1 MMRLLYAAAALGVAT
16 LAAAA
21 MLLAPVPAAAQSG
34 SSVDPRCTEASEGS
48 CVDWEN
54 GIAIATGTGAPASW
68 ARTPAQKNIS
78 ATRAA
83 RLDAAR
89 NLLELVKGLNLSSSS
104 TMQAAMV
111 QNDQVE
117 ASVQGRLHGI
127 RPVESPRYF
136 SDGSVQVKLEAR
148 LAEVVP
154 DNLYLEDPQG
164 PPREIPGPDGTRPG
178 PGGSGVN
185 PDEVYTGLIVDA
197 RGTGVQPAMSP
208 KIFDP
213 EGREVYGS
221 AYVSR
226 DYAVRQGIV
235 GYVKSMEA
243 ARESERVADSPA
255 VVEAMEARGSNR
267 ADLVIPQ
274 ADADA
279 LRQAAQ
285 RQNFLSETR
294 VLIVLD

>member
-1 MMRLLYAAAALGVAT
+1 MMRLLYAVTALVAVAL
-16 LAAAA
+16 LA
-21 MLLAPVPAAAQSG
+21 APVPAAAQG
-34 SSVDPRCTEASEGS
+34 GNSVDPRCTEATEGS

-54 GIAIATGTGAPASW
+54 GVAIATGTGAPASW

-89 NLLELVKGLNLSSSS
+89 NLLELVKGLNLSSST
-104 TMQAAMV
+104 TMQGAMV

-117 ASVQGRLHGI
+117 SSVQGRLYGI
-127 RPVESPRYF
+127 RPVERPRYF

-148 LAEVVP
+148 LYEIVP
-154 DNLYLEDPQG
+154 DELYMEDPQG
-164 PPREIPGPDGTRPG
+164 PPREIAGPDGGSRPG
-178 PGGSGVN
+178 PAGSAVN
-185 PDEVYTGLIVDA
+185 PDQVYSGLIVDA

-226 DYAVRQGIV
+226 EFAVRQGIV
-235 GYVKSMEA
+235 GYVKSLEA
-243 ARESERVADSPA
+243 ARNSERVAGNPA
-255 VVEAMEARGSNR
+255 VVEAVEARGNNR
-267 ADLVIPQ
+267 TDLVIPQ